1 MKAVF
6 NISFTLPE
14 PPKSCT
20 GNRRADY
27 IAERNFYNLTAEYNY
42 FDYALNGKKVV
53 KNANAEHYFTRENT
67 NTGLFNLE
75 GPIGEEKMKDI
86 KAALKDTKS
95 TIWHGFI
102 SFDEQTSLGFT
113 TQGNCVK
120 FMRQTFVTFLEQ
132 AGFKKSNVELY
143 CSLHED
149 TDNRHIHFSFFE
161 KEPLKLDKY
170 GRANFTRR
178 GKVKAEAIDNYLV
191 SANMHL
197 SDHGADYFTARDEAI
212 AEMHRLRDTKSRTG
226 FIDGRASTAAL
237 LLNVEL
243 NKLTAQLPKTG
254 RLQYNSKD
262 MEALRPQIDRIA
274 DLLIRSD
281 SRVYAAHGQMLKEL
295 ARVEREVQDLASE
308 GKLGYMQGERMS
320 AADIRAYMDNGPTRN
335 KPMSLNLV
343 DMNNVNYFE
352 RLMNDYKARIGNV
365 VLSMCKDI
373 LRTSTREERRVVR
386 VNDKHKKIAAKHRR
400 GHRSNIMAK
409 AQAAMYAVCRQ
420 QNANFL
426 KTVQQHE
433 RDIENEKL
441 HGNRNTVG

>member
-6 NISFTLPE
+6 NISFTLAE
-14 PPKSCT
+14 PPKSYT

-42 FDYALNGKKVV
+42 FDYALSGKKVV
-53 KNANAEHYFTRENT
+53 KNANAEHYFTREST

-75 GPIGEEKMKDI
+75 GPIGEEKMKEI
-86 KAALKDTKS
+86 KSALKDTGS
-95 TIWHGFI
+95 TIWHGFV

-113 TQGNCVK
+113 TQENCVK
-120 FMRQTFVTFLEQ
+120 FMRQTFGAFLEQ

-149 TDNRHIHFSFFE
+149 TDNRHIHFAFFE
-161 KEPLKLDKY
+161 KEPIKLDKY

-197 SDHGADYFTARDEAI
+197 SEHGADYFTARDEAI
-212 AEMHRLRDTKSRTG
+212 AEMHRLRDVKSRTG
-226 FIDGRASTAAL
+226 FIDGRASTASL

-243 NKLTAQLPKTG
+243 NKLTAQLPETG

-262 MEALRPQIDRIA
+262 MEALRPQIDRVA

-281 SRVYAAHGQMLKEL
+281 SRVYEAHGQMLKEL
-295 ARVEREVQDLASE
+295 ALVEREVQALASE
-308 GKLGYMQGERMS
+308 GKLGYMQGGRMT
-320 AADIRAYMDNGPTRN
+320 AADIWAYMDDGPTRN
-335 KPMSLNLV
+335 KLMPLNLV

-352 RLMNDYKARIGNV
+352 RLKNDYKARIGNV
-365 VLSMCKDI
+365 VLSMCKDV
-373 LRTSTREERRVVR
+373 LRNQTREERRVVR
-386 VNDKHKKIAAKHRR
+386 VNDKHKKIEAKHRR
-400 GHRSNIMAK
+400 GWRSKVMSK
-409 AQAAMYAVCRQ
+409 AQSAIYAVCRQ

-433 RDIENEKL
+433 RDIENENL
-441 HGNRNTVG
+441 QGNRKTVG